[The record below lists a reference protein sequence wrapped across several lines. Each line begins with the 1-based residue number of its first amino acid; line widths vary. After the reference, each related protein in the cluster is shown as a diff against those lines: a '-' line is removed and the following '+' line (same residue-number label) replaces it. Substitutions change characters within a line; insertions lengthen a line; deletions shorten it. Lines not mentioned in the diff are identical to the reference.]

1 MMELLLFLFALLA
14 REEDED
20 QQMKIISCIV
30 ATFVRIQT
38 LNRIR
43 HQANQMLI
51 IACAAILGLRND
63 PSGAYDWQR
72 SPIFF
77 TIYWAAND
85 LEFKRQFRISRPAFE
100 ALVNDLSPWIKTGKS
115 RNKKQNICT
124 RMKVGVAL
132 YYFAQGGSGQNLAH
146 VSGLSKGVAFKY
158 VHQIAKLI
166 RTKIAHKW
174 MSDGIFQMLPNY
186 MEECRS
192 RFHSRHAFP
201 NVGGCIMENMCLTRP
216 IPANVKRTSKI
227 TRDGYLCCVSHLS
240 TAFISSSILTWHGWA
255 GCMTRRAPSRAPC
268 G

>member
-1 MMELLLFLFALLA
+1 
-14 REEDED
+14 
-20 QQMKIISCIV
+20 MKIIFCIV

-85 LEFKRQFRISRPAFE
+85 LEFKRQFRMSRPAFE

-132 YYFAQGGSGQNLAH
+132 YYFAHGGSGQNLAH

-166 RTKIAHKW
+166 TTKIAHKW
-174 MSDGIFQMLPNY
+174 MGDGIFKMLPNY

-201 NVGGCIMENMCLTRP
+201 NVGGCIDGTHVPYTPNSGECEEDFKNY
-216 IPANVKRTSKI
+216 KGWTSLLCI
-227 TRDGYLCCVSHLS
+227 AFVNSFYLFVDIDVAWPGRMHDKTC
-240 TAFISSSILTWHGWA
+240 IWIEKNGWA
-255 GCMTRRAPSRAPC
+255 KMVLLLQTAHGIAVLSL
-268 G
+268 